1 MQVAVNTSK
10 IGEGMEFT
18 AIAVVVVGGISLF
31 GGRGNIL
38 IAVILGSLT
47 FQIIRS
53 GLQHLG
59 ADPYSYRLVEGVVIF
74 VAMYVD
80 ALKSDH
86 AGTWRLRRQDK
97 YDGLER
103 LTSGNAP
110 K

>member
-1 MQVAVNTSK
+1 MD
-10 IGEGMEFT
+10 
-18 AIAVVVVGGISLF
+18 
-31 GGRGNIL
+31 GNHRIHVMNL
-38 IAVILGSLT
+38 ALLRLSEHSATGSLT

-86 AGTWRLRRQDK
+86 AGTWRLRRQDQ

-103 LTSGNAP
+103 LTSGNPP